1 MFKQDIDINQESNL
15 SDCLC
20 ANLLRIVFLI
30 IWISVSSSHTNEPSA
45 SNEKPQSSRP
55 RGLGSSMRLEKKK
68 ILAKA
73 GRGLSFLSHFSKK
86 SNDEGIEDNLAQG

>member
-1 MFKQDIDINQESNL
+1 M

-45 SNEKPQSSRP
+45 SNEKPQSSRS